1 MRHDTEPLG
10 KRTER
15 FFFDEEVPYGMALCR
30 ICLPLALLSMVLA
43 RWSAARELFSTDGAT
58 APLAVGYG
66 YLNLLPEFSGSI
78 AVGLYAVMVM
88 TLVCASLGWCT
99 RASLIIA
106 NVLFTYFCLL
116 DCVSTMTK
124 YTVIATHMLFLLSL
138 SECGSLWSVD
148 AWLAGRQRAH
158 WPGEPS
164 VSWRRFPAWP
174 RRLMQIHIGAVY
186 FGASITK
193 MHTPTFFTGDQLVYW
208 MQTHINVQHQLG
220 EYLSLYPILLMAMAY
235 ISIVWEVTFLFIAWK
250 SMWRTFVLPI
260 GVLFHL
266 MTMLTLG
273 LLLFP
278 VICYIAYFSFLD
290 EEDVQ
295 QYSAWCRRQTRRFA
309 WLKSLSQRIV
319 GWRERLGDPVGWTRS
334 SRAAFAFGVAAFA
347 VANVE
352 LEHWLDPYGIRRPE
366 GPHALTLAD
375 PEIVEKILAPTEP
388 QRDSDM
394 FFAVD
399 TGTILVGDQLAN
411 RRREF
416 RQGETLIAHCH
427 LTPPH
432 EDIWIECQIQDAE
445 HRVIDRLG
453 AVATREMFRS
463 NFTYPIGDQMAP
475 GEYTLVITT
484 GGRPVMQKFITVLPR
499 HGIASAN

>member
-1 MRHDTEPLG
+1 MKHDIESLG

-15 FFFDEEVPYGMALCR
+15 FFFDEEVPYGLAMCR
-30 ICLPLALLSMVLA
+30 IFLPLALLSMAVP
-43 RWSAARELFSTDGAT
+43 RWATARELFSIEGAT

-66 YLNLLPEFSGSI
+66 YLNLLPEFSGSV
-78 AVGLYAVMVM
+78 AVGLYSAMVM
-88 TLVCASLGWCT
+88 ALVCAGIGWCT
-99 RASLIIA
+99 RASLIVS
-106 NVLFTYFCLL
+106 NVLFTYFCML

-124 YTVIATHMLFLLSL
+124 YTVIATHMLLILSL

-148 AWLAGRQRAH
+148 AWLAGRKRSH
-158 WPGEPS
+158 WPGEAS
-164 VSWRRFPAWP
+164 LQRRRFPAWP

-186 FGASITK
+186 FGAAITK
-193 MHTPTFFTGDQLVYW
+193 MHTPTFFTGDQLQYW
-208 MQTHINVQHQLG
+208 MQTHLNFQHPLG
-220 EYLSLYPILLMAMAY
+220 EYLSLYPILLVAFSHIA
-235 ISIVWEVTFLFIAWK
+235 IVWEVTFLFISWK
-250 SMWRTFVLPI
+250 SMWRSLVLPI
-260 GVLFHL
+260 GILFHF
-266 MTMLTLG
+266 MTTLTLG
-273 LLLFP
+273 LMMFP
-278 VICYIAYFSFLD
+278 VICYITYFAFLD
-290 EEDVQ
+290 EDDIQ
-295 QYSAWCRRQTRRFA
+295 QCSAWCRHRAHRFA
-309 WLKSLSQRIV
+309 WMKSLSQRAS
-319 GWRERLGDPVGWTRS
+319 GWRERLGDPIGWKTS
-334 SRAAFAFGVAAFA
+334 SRAAFVFGLALFS

-352 LEHWLDPYGIRRPE
+352 LEHWRDPYGIRRPE

-375 PEIVEKILAPTEP
+375 PAVVEKILAPTEP

-432 EDIWIECQIQDAE
+432 EDMWIECQIQDAE
-445 HRVIDRLG
+445 HRIVDRIG

-475 GEYTLVITT
+475 GEYTLVIATA
-484 GGRPVMQKFITVLPR
+484 GRPVMKKLISVLPR
-499 HGIASAN
+499 RGSASAN

>member
-1 MRHDTEPLG
+1 MKHDTEPLS

-15 FFFDEEVPYGMALCR
+15 FFFTEEVPYGLALCR
-30 ICLPLALLSMVLA
+30 ISLPLALLTMALP
-43 RWSAARELFSTDGAT
+43 RWSTARELFSIEGAT
-58 APLAVGYG
+58 APLAIGYG
-66 YLNLLPEFSGSI
+66 YLNFLPEFSGSI
-78 AVGLYAVMVM
+78 AVGLYSAMVM
-88 TLVCASLGWCT
+88 ALFCTSIGWCT
-99 RASLIIA
+99 RTSLIIS
-106 NVLFTYFCLL
+106 NVLFTYFCML

-124 YTVIATHMLFLLSL
+124 YTVIATHVLFILAL

-148 AWLAGRQRAH
+148 AWLAGRKRLH
-158 WPGEPS
+158 WPGEPALER
-164 VSWRRFPAWP
+164 RRFPAWP
-174 RRLMQIHIGAVY
+174 RRLLQIHIGAVY

-193 MHTPTFFTGDQLVYW
+193 MHTPTFFTGDQLQYW
-208 MQTHINVQHQLG
+208 MQTHVNVQHPLG
-220 EYLSLYPILLMAMAY
+220 EYLSLYPILLMAFAY
-235 ISIVWEVTFLFIAWK
+235 VSIVWEITFLFIAWK

-260 GVLFHL
+260 GVLFHF

-273 LLLFP
+273 LMLFP
-278 VICYIAYFSFLD
+278 VICYITYFSFVD
-290 EEDVQ
+290 EDDVQ
-295 QYSAWCRRQTRRFA
+295 QLSAWSRRQVRRFA
-309 WLKSLSQRIV
+309 WLKSLSQRVV
-319 GWRERLGDPVGWTRS
+319 GWRDRLGDPVGWKTS
-334 SRAAFAFGVAAFA
+334 SRAAFVFGLALFSVAH
-347 VANVE
+347 VE
-352 LEHWLDPYGIRRPE
+352 LEHWRDPYGIRRPE

-375 PEIVEKILAPTEP
+375 PAVVEKILAPTEP
-388 QRDSDM
+388 MRDSDM

-445 HRVIDRLG
+445 HRIIDRLG

-463 NFTYPIGDQMAP
+463 NFTYPISDQMLP

-484 GGRPVMQKFITVLPR
+484 AGRPVLKKFISVLPR
-499 HGIASAN
+499 HGLASAN

>member
-1 MRHDTEPLG
+1 MRHDTEPFG

-15 FFFDEEVPYGMALCR
+15 FFFDEEVPYGMALVR
-30 ICLPLALLSMVLA
+30 ISLPLALLTMVLA
-43 RWSAARELFSTDGAT
+43 RWSTARELFSIEGAT

-66 YLNLLPEFSGSI
+66 YLNFLPEFSGSI
-78 AVGLYAVMVM
+78 AVGLYSALVMA
-88 TLVCASLGWCT
+88 LFCACIGWCT
-99 RASLIIA
+99 RTSLIVS
-106 NVLFTYFCLL
+106 NVLFTYFCML

-124 YTVIATHMLFLLSL
+124 YTVIATHLLFILAL
-138 SECGSLWSVD
+138 SESGSLWSVD
-148 AWLAGRQRAH
+148 AWLAGRKRSH
-158 WPGEPS
+158 WPGEPALER
-164 VSWRRFPAWP
+164 RRFPAWP

-208 MQTHINVQHQLG
+208 MQTHINADHQLG
-220 EYLSLYPILLMAMAY
+220 EFLSLYPILLMAFAY
-235 ISIVWEVTFLFIAWK
+235 VSIVWEVTFLFISWK
-250 SMWRTFVLPI
+250 SMWRMFVLPI
-260 GVLFHL
+260 GVLFHF

-273 LLLFP
+273 LMLFP

-290 EEDVQ
+290 EDDVQ
-295 QYSAWCRRQTRRFA
+295 QCSAWCRRQARRFV
-309 WLKSLSQRIV
+309 WMRSLSRRV
-319 GWRERLGDPVGWTRS
+319 LGWRERLGDPVGWQTS
-334 SRAAFAFGVAAFA
+334 SRAAFAFGLVAFS
-347 VANVE
+347 VASVE
-352 LEHWLDPYGIRRPE
+352 LEYWRDPYGMRRPE

-375 PEIVEKILAPTEP
+375 PAIVEKILAPTEP

-432 EDIWIECQIQDAE
+432 EDLWIECQIQDAD
-445 HRVIDRLG
+445 HRIIDRLG
-453 AVATREMFRS
+453 NVATREVFRT

-475 GEYTLVITT
+475 GEYTLVIAT
-484 GGRPVMQKFITVLPR
+484 GGRPVLQKFISVLPR
-499 HGIASAN
+499 HGTGSAN